1 MNRQSWNFG
10 NHWDSS
16 FPGPAAPPGCK
27 SQIKSPQFSCLN
39 TRRSLREHLIDTIY
53 TQMVNK
59 SMLTSD
65 SQAPDIEQTF
75 CCGFH
80 EKLRHNQV
88 LLLTNYQFVLP
99 QCFFPPRRE
108 AFVLYIYMICLE
120 ANYHSSSHLFDSS
133 LLVHVLHCTMY
144 TIGNT

>member
-39 TRRSLREHLIDTIY
+39 TRRSLREHLIDTIF

-108 AFVLYIYMICLE
+108 AFVLYIDDMFGSKLP
-120 ANYHSSSHLFDSS
+120 
-133 LLVHVLHCTMY
+133 LLKPLIRLLPPVLHCTMY

>member
-39 TRRSLREHLIDTIY
+39 TRRSLREHLIDTIF

-108 AFVLYIYMICLE
+108 AFVLYIYDMFGSKLP
-120 ANYHSSSHLFDSS
+120 
-133 LLVHVLHCTMY
+133 LLKPLIRLLPPVLHCTMY